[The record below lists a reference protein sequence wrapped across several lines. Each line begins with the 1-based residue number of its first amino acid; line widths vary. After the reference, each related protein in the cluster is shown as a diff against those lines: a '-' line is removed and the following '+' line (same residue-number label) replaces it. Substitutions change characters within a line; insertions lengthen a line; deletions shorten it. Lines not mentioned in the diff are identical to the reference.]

1 MNRMVVV
8 VFDKETK
15 AYEGKEA
22 LWQLDN
28 EGSIAV
34 YACVVVA
41 KNPDGSAAV
50 KQEDG
55 TGPLGTLVG
64 TSLGSFLGLLG
75 GPTGLAIGAATG
87 LVAGVANDIH
97 NSRIG
102 EDFIDDVRKALNP
115 GKVAVVAEV
124 EEDWTAPVDTRMEKL
139 GGTVYRRALSAV
151 RDTAND
157 EDTAAIKADMAQMKL
172 EHAQAHADRKAKLQE
187 RLSQLDSKLQARL
200 QQAKERRQLAE
211 RAAEAKVAFLRTKA
225 TEAKAKAP

>member
-1 MNRMVVV
+1 M
-8 VFDKETK
+8 
-15 AYEGKEA
+15 
-22 LWQLDN
+22 
-28 EGSIAV
+28 AV
-34 YACVVVA
+34 GAVA
-41 KNPDGSAAV
+41 
-50 KQEDG
+50 
-55 TGPLGTLVG
+55 GTL
-64 TSLGSFLGLLG
+64 
-75 GPTGLAIGAATG
+75 AGA
-87 LVAGVANDIH
+87 VRDYWQAGVAL
-97 NSRIG
+97 
-102 EDFIDDVRKALNP
+102 DFVEEAEQVLRP
-115 GKVAVVAEV
+115 GKVAVIAEV

-157 EDTAAIKADMAQMKL
+157 EDTAAIKAEMAQMKL